1 LSSDNRLYTDI
12 IIEGTTFKALLDSG
26 ATVTCLGGA
35 AAKTLAHHQKTRKC
49 SGKIRT
55 ASNESCSVIILGLK
69 SPQQAVVELSDTN
82 QINNMSEPTQNQRI
96 NFGK

>member
-26 ATVTCLGGA
+26 ATVSCLGGA

-49 SGKIRT
+49 SRKIRT
-55 ASNESCSVIILGLK
+55 ASNESCSVIAKLLVPIRFQDK
-69 SPQQAVVELSDTN
+69 VKE
-82 QINNMSEPTQNQRI
+82 I
-96 NFGK
+96 